1 MLYLNNENL
10 TEFQSTIVRTTI
22 SDYTYDNMVKQV
34 KVVYSESKHEQPE
47 EKTKVKV
54 EHESYELEQTFY

>member
-1 MLYLNNENL
+1 
-10 TEFQSTIVRTTI
+10 
-22 SDYTYDNMVKQV
+22 MVKQV

-47 EKTKVKV
+47 EKTKVKA